1 MSSRESTNVLEND
14 PKNKRARTQVKN
26 SKRNAKKDP
35 ILLPCKKCCSKRCI
49 TNFFSDDRA
58 LINSRFWILSFRECR
73 QWLAAYI
80 NQVHVKNKT
89 SQQKDGGWLWSREYL
104 LPFKGDKNV
113 TVCKSMFLS
122 TLGLESDG
130 MITKMVHAQRQCSDG
145 AIAPIEDRRGSHP
158 TSNKCDTE
166 VIPLHII
173 SENPAII
180 YYKRKNALCKR
191 YLNPEL
197 SIKKMYKNFS
207 ENKEN
212 NKICYKIYCNVFKSE
227 NIGFL
232 WPL

>member
-1 MSSRESTNVLEND
+1 
-14 PKNKRARTQVKN
+14 
-26 SKRNAKKDP
+26 
-35 ILLPCKKCCSKRCI
+35 
-49 TNFFSDDRA
+49 
-58 LINSRFWILSFRECR
+58 
-73 QWLAAYI
+73 
-80 NQVHVKNKT
+80 
-89 SQQKDGGWLWSREYL
+89 
-104 LPFKGDKNV
+104 
-113 TVCKSMFLS
+113 MFLS

-145 AIAPIEDRRGSHP
+145 VIAPIEDRRGSHP

-197 SIKKMYKNFS
+197 SIKEMYKNFS

-212 NKICYKIYCNVFKSE
+212 NKICYKTYCNVFKFE
-227 NIGFL
+227 NIGFFKDHKIF
-232 WPL
+232 